1 MYDAICSDLEIPM
14 KRIGSLYV
22 TFHEEG
28 DEEMMKKYQRGLENG
43 TRVWKFCPERKR
55 GEWNL
60 C

>member
-1 MYDAICSDLEIPM
+1 MR
-14 KRIGSLYV
+14 RIGSLYV

-28 DEEMMKKYQRGLENG
+28 DEGDDEKNIKEVWKTEL
-43 TRVWKFCPERKR
+43 RVWKFCPERKR